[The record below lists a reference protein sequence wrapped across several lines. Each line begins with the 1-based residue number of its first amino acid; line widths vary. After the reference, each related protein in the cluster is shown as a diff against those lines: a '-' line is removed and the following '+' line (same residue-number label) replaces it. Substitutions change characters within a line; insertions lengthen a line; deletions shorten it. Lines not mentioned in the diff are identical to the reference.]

1 MRMKALTAS
10 SDDTDES
17 LMRLIQQGSHQAFAF
32 LVRRHT
38 DRFYA
43 SAFRMCGNQS
53 EAEDMVQ
60 DAFLK
65 IWNRPDLWKD
75 DRGAK
80 FTTWFYR
87 ILLNQNT
94 DRLRKHRNV
103 TDDNSMLPSIAD
115 SNPTPEKQAVLNEE
129 QRLLEEALAA
139 LPERQRTA
147 LTLCFYEGLSN
158 ADAAGVMGVKVKALE
173 SLLMR
178 AKAGLRDFINR
189 PANNLEKGERYA
201 AR

>member
-1 MRMKALTAS
+1 MKALTAS

>member
-1 MRMKALTAS
+1 MAMTPTT
-10 SDDTDES
+10 DDSDES
-17 LMRLIQQGSHQAFAF
+17 LMRLIRQGSHQAFAI

-38 DRFYA
+38 ARFHAAAY
-43 SAFRMCGNQS
+43 RLCGRAG

-65 IWNRPDLWKD
+65 IWQKPDVWKD

-87 ILLNQNT
+87 ILVNGNI
-94 DRLRKHRNV
+94 DRLRKSSRMSG
-103 TDDNSMLPSIAD
+103 DNSVIDFVAD
-115 SNPTPEKQAVLNEE
+115 SRDNPERAAAENEE
-129 QRLLEEALAA
+129 QAMLENAIAA
-139 LPERQRTA
+139 LPERQKTA
-147 LTLCFYEGLSN
+147 LNLCFYEGLSN
-158 ADAAGVMGVKVKALE
+158 ADAAEAMGVKTKALE

-178 AKAGLRDFINR
+178 AKAGLRDFMTRNDNKH
-189 PANNLEKGERYA
+189 PEKGAQYA

>member
-1 MRMKALTAS
+1 MGLLAS
-10 SDDTDES
+10 TEDSDES
-17 LMRLIQQGSHQAFAF
+17 LMRLIRQDSHQAFSI

-38 DRFYA
+38 DRFFAGAY
-43 SAFRMCGNQS
+43 RMCGNTQ

-65 IWNRPDLWKD
+65 IWNNPDIWKED
-75 DRGAK
+75 KGAK

-87 ILLNQNT
+87 ILVNANI
-94 DRLRKHRNV
+94 DRLRKTQKV
-103 TDDNSMLPSIAD
+103 VSGETILPFIAD
-115 SNPTPEKQAVLNEE
+115 AGPTPETQTAEGQE
-129 QRLLEEALAA
+129 QQKMERALAT
-139 LPERQRTA
+139 LPERQKTA

-158 ADAAGVMGVKVKALE
+158 AEAAEAMGVKIKALE

-178 AKAGLRDFINR
+178 AKTGLREYLKQNNN
-189 PANNLEKGERYA
+189 PAQGGLYA